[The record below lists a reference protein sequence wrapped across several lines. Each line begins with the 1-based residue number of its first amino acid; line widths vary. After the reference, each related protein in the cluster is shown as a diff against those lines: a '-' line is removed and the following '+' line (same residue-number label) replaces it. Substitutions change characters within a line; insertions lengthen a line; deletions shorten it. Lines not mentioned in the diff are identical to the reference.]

1 MAVEFHDNS
10 YTILQQL
17 QQKLQTAATE
27 IGYVAVEL
35 VTDQMLIGYENPIWK
50 TGDLVR
56 SIKSDVS
63 TAGGKVSVTVG
74 SPMEYAPFV
83 HDGTSKMAGRPFL
96 RDALL
101 SGNGKEILQEVL
113 EETLSI

>member
-1 MAVEFHDNS
+1 MVVEFHDNS

-17 QQKLQTAATE
+17 QQKLELGAYE
-27 IGYVAVEL
+27 LGYVAMEL

-56 SIKSDVS
+56 SINADVS